1 MILRLPLLRL
11 AALRL
16 PLLRRL
22 APLRLPL
29 LRRLALLWL
38 ALRLPLLRRLPLLWL
53 ALRLPLLRRLAL
65 LWLALR
71 LPLLRL
77 TALRLPLLWLWCPT
91 FARRWI
97 IDRINARERANRRTW
112 RCFHGRCPDSDWQEC
127 EEHQDE
133 HGCGWLKGSITMARH
148 GAEGMPSK

>member
-1 MILRLPLLRL
+1 LILRLPLLRL

-22 APLRLPL
+22 AT
-29 LRRLALLWL
+29 
-38 ALRLPLLRRLPLLWL
+38 LRLPLLRRLPLLWL

-97 IDRINARERANRRTW
+97 IDRINARERANRRIW

>member
-1 MILRLPLLRL
+1 LILRLPLLRL

-22 APLRLPL
+22 AT
-29 LRRLALLWL
+29 
-38 ALRLPLLRRLPLLWL
+38 LRLPLLRRLP
-53 ALRLPLLRRLAL
+53 L

>member
-22 APLRLPL
+22 AP
-29 LRRLALLWL
+29 
-38 ALRLPLLRRLPLLWL
+38 
-53 ALRLPLLRRLAL
+53 LRLPLLRRLAL

-112 RCFHGRCPDSDWQEC
+112 RCFDGRGPDSDWQEC

-133 HGCGWLKGSITMARH
+133 HGRGWLKGSITMARH
-148 GAEGMPSK
+148 GAEGMARR

>member
-29 LRRLALLWL
+29 LRRLPLLWL
-38 ALRLPLLRRLPLLWL
+38 ALRLPLLWL
-53 ALRLPLLRRLAL
+53 ALRLPLLRRLT
-65 LWLALR
+65 
-71 LPLLRL
+71 P
-77 TALRLPLLWLWCPT
+77 LRLPLLWLWCPT

-97 IDRINARERANRRTW
+97 IDRINARERANRRIW